1 MKKSLFALAFLA
13 STLSGAASFGQTDE
27 TRIRSDA
34 GGLYQSPAFGNG
46 SVTGLPSTK
55 VIFRDAAGKVLDER
69 TVQAWS
75 ELVVAGIV
83 PHPIES
89 TIQHAS
95 GQKTLRFKYSAL
107 SSSHWFPSLPGGT
120 VELVHNGVLVD
131 RDRLYR

>member
-69 TVQAWS
+69 DRSGLESARRSRYCSASHREYDPTCKRTKNA
-75 ELVVAGIV
+75 
-83 PHPIES
+83 PI
-89 TIQHAS
+89 
-95 GQKTLRFKYSAL
+95 
-107 SSSHWFPSLPGGT
+107 
-120 VELVHNGVLVD
+120 
-131 RDRLYR
+131 